1 MNNCHRRLEII
12 IMNAIFFF
20 SLASIFPSI
29 YAHKPL
35 ASDNNNVLKGATK
48 IPDHK
53 ISWAIYQELE
63 GTEEMDYYRFSA
75 RQGEIGF
82 LHAGKTIPDI
92 EKFQSSSPAVVLI
105 GKNLDKA
112 KLDAQNSQVRL
123 AHSRDTVYNHLNMHG
138 NTGLVLEYDNN
149 NSVLSKLLYEPF
161 TQTSYLIRQELAIP
175 SLSSTGEYAVAI
187 YDGRLQSDGLRKYA
201 LSIGEREDFGPIDFF
216 TTLPAAWFETKLYF
230 QDYLSMAVAIAVIAS
245 AIIIILISTI
255 IFRKRITAR
264 LQARAKLSRRHGIH

>member
-1 MNNCHRRLEII
+1 MNNCYQRLEII
-12 IMNAIFFF
+12 IMNAVFFF
-20 SLASIFPSI
+20 SLASIFPSV

-35 ASDNNNVLKGATK
+35 ASDNNNVLEGATQ

-53 ISWAIYQELE
+53 VSWAIYQELE
-63 GTEEMDYYRFSA
+63 GTEEVDYYRFST
-75 RQGEIGF
+75 RQGDRF
-82 LHAGKTIPDI
+82 YMHVTIPDI
-92 EKFQSSSPAVVLI
+92 EKFQSFSPTVVLI

-123 AHSRDTVYNHLNMHG
+123 AHSGDTVYNYLNMHG

-149 NSVLSKLLYEPF
+149 SVPPKLFYEPF

-175 SLSSTGEYAVAI
+175 SLPSTGEYVVAI
-187 YDGRLQSDGLRKYA
+187 YDDGRLQSDGLRKYVLA
-201 LSIGEREDFGPIDFF
+201 IGERKDFGPIDFF

-230 QDYLSMAVAIAVIAS
+230 QDYLSVAVAIAVIAS
-245 AIIIILISTI
+245 AIIILISTI

-264 LQARAKLSRRHGIH
+264 LQARAKLSMRHGIH

>member
-1 MNNCHRRLEII
+1 MNSRHRRLEII
-12 IMNAIFFF
+12 IMNAVFFLL
-20 SLASIFPSI
+20 LASIFPSVH
-29 YAHKPL
+29 AHKPL
-35 ASDNNNVLKGATK
+35 ASDNNNVLEGATQ

-123 AHSRDTVYNHLNMHG
+123 AHSGDTVYNYLNMHG

-149 NSVLSKLLYEPF
+149 SVLPKLFYEPF

-175 SLSSTGEYAVAI
+175 SMPSTGEYAVAI
-187 YDGRLQSDGLRKYA
+187 YDGRLQSDGLRKYVLA
-201 LSIGEREDFGPIDFF
+201 IGEREDFGPIDFF

-230 QDYLSMAVAIAVIAS
+230 QDYLSMAVSIAVIAS

>member
-1 MNNCHRRLEII
+1 MNSRHRRLEII
-12 IMNAIFFF
+12 IMNAVFFLL
-20 SLASIFPSI
+20 LASIFPSVH
-29 YAHKPL
+29 AHKPL
-35 ASDNNNVLKGATK
+35 ASDNNNVLEGATQ

-123 AHSRDTVYNHLNMHG
+123 AHSRDTFYNHLNMHG

-149 NSVLSKLLYEPF
+149 SVLPKLFYEPF

-175 SLSSTGEYAVAI
+175 SMPSTGEYAVAI
-187 YDGRLQSDGLRKYA
+187 YDGRLQSDGLREYVLA
-201 LSIGEREDFGPIDFF
+201 IGEREDFGPIDFF

-230 QDYLSMAVAIAVIAS
+230 QDYLSMAVSIAVIAS

-264 LQARAKLSRRHGIH
+264 LQARARLSRRHGIH